1 MKIFVFFFLFFIGFS
16 LVNAQYADMK
26 IYKSFIRG
34 GTTARVWREFHEFT
48 YSDSTQVNIDGLDL
62 DISHVFN
69 NAKCSKLFQQKHGG
83 ISCAGEINKDGQ
95 KHYIFVCMP
104 GRIYD
109 MTDGL
114 IYTITDTTDLQKMF
128 LLFRIDFVPNEIL
141 DCLPDM

>member
-83 ISCAGEINKDGQ
+83 FHVLVKSIKMDRNITFLC
-95 KHYIFVCMP
+95 VC
-104 GRIYD
+104 
-109 MTDGL
+109 L
-114 IYTITDTTDLQKMF
+114 VEYTI
-128 LLFRIDFVPNEIL
+128 
-141 DCLPDM
+141 